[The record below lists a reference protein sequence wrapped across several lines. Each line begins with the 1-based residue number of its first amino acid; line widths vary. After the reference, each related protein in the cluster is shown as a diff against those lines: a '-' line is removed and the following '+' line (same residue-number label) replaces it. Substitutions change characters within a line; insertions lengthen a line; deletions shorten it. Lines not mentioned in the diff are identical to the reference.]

1 MSVTS
6 ATHSDY
12 NICLLSTPSEAA
24 EKYKSEAFKA
34 DVKAKISLVVIA
46 VLTIV
51 SVTLSA
57 IKAPI
62 FVPVI
67 LIVAGA
73 SVKTFHNKFYLK
85 YKEEASKYT
94 DFAKHMLGVA
104 AKIDSYQQK
113 NLTPSEFYHK
123 LYEHNVD
130 PKGIK
135 HLQELAGIDSQKS
148 AYPALK
154 NLIGRVE
161 YWSDTANQYKQE
173 IRDLDAKIQE
183 KATLL
188 KEPGITVEKHRKIKS
203 AWLLLNI
210 DKQKIEEE
218 KLLPAKLAAA
228 YNLHVIADVKDK
240 REASD
245 FGAPEP
251 SSYLDSVTFESLEDQ
266 PYYIFDPESK
276 RAPLSKQWML
286 DASISKIA
294 KTIFKDAAI
303 FVA

>member
-34 DVKAKISLVVIA
+34 DVKAKISLVVLA

-73 SVKTFHNKFYLK
+73 SVKTFHSKFYLK

-113 NLTPSEFYHK
+113 NLTPFLSTRLSLTQDHQ
-123 LYEHNVD
+123 LHR
-130 PKGIK
+130 IK
-135 HLQELAGIDSQKS
+135 DSIPSFFLALTVRFSNLPVLF
-148 AYPALK
+148 PAA
-154 NLIGRVE
+154 
-161 YWSDTANQYKQE
+161 TA
-173 IRDLDAKIQE
+173 
-183 KATLL
+183 
-188 KEPGITVEKHRKIKS
+188 V
-203 AWLLLNI
+203 
-210 DKQKIEEE
+210 
-218 KLLPAKLAAA
+218 
-228 YNLHVIADVKDK
+228 
-240 REASD
+240 
-245 FGAPEP
+245 
-251 SSYLDSVTFESLEDQ
+251 SSYIIRV
-266 PYYIFDPESK
+266 K
-276 RAPLSKQWML
+276 NCM
-286 DASISKIA
+286 
-294 KTIFKDAAI
+294 
-303 FVA
+303 